1 MSRTRIALEPWQI
14 STEVEVTIPFH
25 DVDMMAVAWHGHYFR
40 YIELAR
46 CALLD
51 LIDYNYPQMEASGY
65 LWPIIDTRMKYLA
78 PLRFGQRVR
87 VRATLTEYQN
97 RLKIDYLLSDTAS
110 GTRTSKGYSIQVAV
124 SKASGEMC
132 LASPQVLLDK
142 LGVSQ

>member
-1 MSRTRIALEPWQI
+1 MQQEPWQI
-14 STEVEVTIPFH
+14 SAEIEVTIPFH

-65 LWPIIDTRMKYLA
+65 LWPVIDVRMKYIA
-78 PLRFGQRVR
+78 PLRFGQTVR
-87 VRATLTEYQN
+87 VRATLVEYQH
-97 RLKIDYLLSDTAS
+97 RLKIDYLLYDPQS
-110 GTRTSKGYSIQVAV
+110 GKRTSKGYTVQVAV
-124 SKASGEMC
+124 SKQSGEMC

-142 LGVSQ
+142 LGVSE